1 MNTLAAMAEGTPLE
15 YTLAAVLFA
24 GFILAFANWRQW

>member
-1 MNTLAAMAEGTPLE
+1 MKTLAEITQGTPLE

-24 GFILAFANWRQW
+24 GFVLAFAARRDW